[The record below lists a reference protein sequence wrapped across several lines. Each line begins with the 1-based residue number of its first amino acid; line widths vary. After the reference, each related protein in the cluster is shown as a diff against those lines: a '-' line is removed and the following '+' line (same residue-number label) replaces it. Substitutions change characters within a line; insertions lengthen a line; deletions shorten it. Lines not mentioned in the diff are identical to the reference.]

1 MPVPINTDMAYGVG
15 AQPWSSMN
23 TPTGPTRQDQVQQ
36 MKMSQAVWSASPQTP
51 SEALRRYAPTNVM
64 ATSATASQPTL
75 DDVLGQ
81 YAGSAPQMSIF
92 DYSGSASGGGMASTA
107 PSISLG
113 S

>member
-1 MPVPINTDMAYGVG
+1 MPLTVDTVYDRGQ
-15 AQPWSSMN
+15 QPWSSMG
-23 TPTGPTRQDQVQQ
+23 TPTGPTRQDPAQI
-36 MKMSQAVWSASPQTP
+36 MKMNQAVWAASPDTP
-51 SEALRRYAPTNVM
+51 SEDLRVYAPTGVI
-64 ATSATASQPTL
+64 ATGPTPSQPTL

-81 YAGSAPQMSIF
+81 AAGNAPQMSIF